1 MVAKVRKKMINEK
14 YEMRNVNEEMKKRI
28 VVARIMNYAL

>member
-1 MVAKVRKKMINEK
+1 MVAKVRKKMRNEE

-28 VVARIMNYAL
+28 MAARIMNYAL